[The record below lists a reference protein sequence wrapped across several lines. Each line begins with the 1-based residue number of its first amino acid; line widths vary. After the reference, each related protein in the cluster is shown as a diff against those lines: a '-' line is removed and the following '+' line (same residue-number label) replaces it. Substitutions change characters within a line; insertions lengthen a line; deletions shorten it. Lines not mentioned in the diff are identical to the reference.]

1 MFASLIVAIIM
12 QFVSTALSAMAAPK
26 PPKPKASRLEIPN
39 ASEGKYGSIV
49 LGTIL
54 IKNPTVYWSGAQRAI
69 PVRKKGGK
77 K

>member
-1 MFASLIVAIIM
+1 MWPQVLVAIAFN
-12 QFVSTALSAMAAPK
+12 FVAAALTALAAPK
-26 PPKPKASRLEIPN
+26 PPKPKASKLDIPK
-39 ASEGKYGSIV
+39 ASEGSYGGII